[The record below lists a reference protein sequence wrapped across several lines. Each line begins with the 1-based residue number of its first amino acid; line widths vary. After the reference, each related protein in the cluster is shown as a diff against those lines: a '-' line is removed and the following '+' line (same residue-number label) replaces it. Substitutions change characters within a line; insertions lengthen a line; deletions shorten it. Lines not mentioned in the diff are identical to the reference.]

1 MGIRTIKGKLII
13 SITVVI
19 TMIMVCVSAVNYY
32 ISNKIIINKAE
43 EKQQE
48 IAHRYASDID
58 KWLSN
63 ERIKLYSIKEEIEIR
78 GYEDIEYVRDYLNK
92 KIESSKDTVILYYVG
107 FEDKRLVMSGDNQ
120 ILPEDF
126 DCTSRDWYKNTVE
139 NGKFTYTTP
148 YVDIITGDM
157 IITIAIPIEAQG
169 QKIGVVGADI
179 RISEIINIVNNIN
192 VEENSCTFLL
202 DENNNFMTHVNEE
215 YLPKEKSVNISD
227 AGNGVYKELADII
240 NEKNDK
246 SIYMKDYDD
255 IEKYFVVNYIDDAN
269 WILGIGV
276 PKSELTRGLNYTIL
290 AFVIV
295 MMVGIGVVVA
305 SIIVI
310 SNHLFKPIAQLKKF
324 ASGDFREK
332 SEKSDLK
339 NKIDERF
346 KDELEEITYATN
358 TIQKEFR
365 HTILGTKEET
375 ENIGD
380 YINETNE
387 NMILLNN
394 RIDSIVNVIRNIT
407 DRAQNTAASTEE
419 VSNIT
424 VEIKN
429 AFEKVADKAMEA
441 TKTTEDIESRASKMK
456 YDTEVSKNKA
466 VLLYR
471 DAEKGLSDAIRR
483 VKKVEEITI
492 LSEAIMQISEQTNLL
507 ALNASI
513 EAARAGE
520 NGKGFAVVAEEI
532 RKLAESSKV
541 EIDKIQSVS
550 SEVVNS
556 VNNLSD
562 ESEKVLKFINDVV
575 IDDYEK
581 MVNVAEQYK
590 HDATFYKDI
599 SADLGATSEEVNAS
613 IDGIV
618 ESVLGISKLNNEIAE
633 STEDILDESNKAEK
647 NSRVVLEKVEKVKE
661 SSEKLKNII
670 KHFKI

>member
-215 YLPKEKSVNISD
+215 YRPKEKSVNISD
-227 AGNGVYKELADII
+227 AENGVYKELADII